1 MFNFSFLL
9 ASTPKPFDIPD
20 IFRNIASRWYVY
32 VVIIAVTVLLLTLI
46 LIKGKKRNNL
56 TSTQKLVYTAVFSAL
71 AFLANYLTIKV
82 SNEIQISLIATVGFV
97 AGYLL
102 GPSLG
107 FTSAFLGDLICGIVA
122 PLGVYSPVIGLGS
135 ALMGF
140 IPGVMFT
147 RLKFNDYINLAISYV
162 AVFIIASFFVNNVGL
177 ALLYGW
183 TIDITIITR
192 LPFMLIGTL
201 ANVIISYA
209 LLPVLNRTLPK
220 DKFPFVKKQVK

>member
-1 MFNFSFLL
+1 MYNFSLML
-9 ASTPKPFDIPD
+9 ASTPKPFDIAD
-20 IFRNIASRWYVY
+20 IFRNIGTRWYVY
-32 VVIIAVTVLLLTLI
+32 VVIFVTTALLLALV

-56 TSTQKLVYTAVFSAL
+56 TNTQKLVYTAIFSAL

-107 FTSAFLGDLICGIVA
+107 FVSAFMGDLICGIVA

-140 IPGVMFT
+140 IPGVIFS
-147 RLKFNDYINLAISYV
+147 RFKFNNYAKVAISYV
-162 AVFIIASFFVNNVGL
+162 LVFIIASFFVNNVGL

-183 TIDITIITR
+183 TIDVTILTR
-192 LPFMLIGTL
+192 LPFILIGT
-201 ANVIISYA
+201 AVNCAVSYA
-209 LLPVLNRTLPK
+209 LLPVLNRVLPK
-220 DKFPFVKKQVK
+220 NKFNL

>member
-32 VVIIAVTVLLLTLI
+32 VVIFAITLLLLTLI
-46 LIKGKKRNNL
+46 LIKSKKRNNL

-71 AFLANYLTIKV
+71 SFLANYLTIKV
-82 SNEIQISLIATVGFV
+82 SNEIQISLIATVGFI

-102 GPSLG
+102 GPSLA
-107 FTSAFLGDLICGIVA
+107 FTACFIGDLICGIVA

-140 IPGVMFT
+140 IPGVTFT
-147 RLKFNDYINLAISYV
+147 RFNFNDYVKLAISYI

-183 TIDITIITR
+183 TIDITILTR
-192 LPFMLIGTL
+192 LPFMLIGTFV
-201 ANVIISYA
+201 NVMVSYA

-220 DKFPFVKKQVK
+220 DKFPFVKNK